1 MQTHIAHTVDEIRDI
16 PELTDGETWD
26 HARDFLAAA
35 PDDPFADHLRV
46 LMEDGRPVACVQVFL
61 HRYPVGRAEVGMCL
75 PEYPFV
81 PPELRGR
88 GHFKHLMA
96 DLFDW
101 MSHNGYP
108 LAYAHG
114 RKGLYTGIGFAPCF
128 HHCLV
133 LLRVSD
139 ALNLHVKAEARRG
152 TEEDVQGYAHVF
164 RRPFPLGRGLQCR
177 DEAWEPAPDTV
188 RLVPGLGGAPPRG
201 FVVTRPPLPD
211 DAPRRPGGAVTVS
224 EGHAADAE
232 AAAILLRTVAQEAA
246 EAGCEWLRL
255 NCRCEDP
262 LARFAVLAGGQLRW
276 SAAQERDATA
286 EGEDVDAFYL
296 ADLRLALEQLMPELA
311 DRFRSFTGD
320 APRALVLAMD
330 KDKVALSLRT
340 DLGLPAKV
348 PADAPTVHLPRK
360 PMTQAIMGYARPG
373 ELELLHEGCRIPESC
388 RGVVDALFAAREPHL
403 IHEGQAFARLDKLGL
418 VP

>member
-1 MQTHIAHTVDEIRDI
+1 MQTHIAHTMDDMRDI

-26 HARDFLAAA
+26 HAREFLAAA
-35 PDDPFADHLRV
+35 PEDPFADHLR
-46 LMEDGRPVACVQVFL
+46 LMIEDGRPVACVQVFL
-61 HRYPVGRAEVGMCL
+61 HRYPIGRAEVGMCL

-88 GHFKHLMA
+88 GHFKRLMA
-96 DLFDW
+96 DLFEW
-101 MSHNGYP
+101 MSRNGYP

-139 ALNLHVKAEARRG
+139 ALNLHAKAEARRA
-152 TEEDVQGYAHVF
+152 TEEDVQRYAHVF

-188 RLVPGLGGAPPRG
+188 RLVPGTGGALPRG

-211 DAPRRPGGAVTVS
+211 DTPRRPGGAVTVS

-232 AAAILLRTVAQEAA
+232 AAAILLRTAAEEAH

-255 NCRCEDP
+255 NCRREDP
-262 LARFAVLAGGQLRW
+262 LARFAVLAGGQIRW

-286 EGEDVDAFYL
+286 EGEDVAAFYL
-296 ADLRLALEQLMPELA
+296 ADLRLVVQQLMPELV
-311 DRFRSFTGD
+311 DRFRSFTDD
-320 APRALVLAMD
+320 APDALVLALD
-330 KDKVALSLRT
+330 KEEVALSLRP
-340 DLGLPAKV
+340 DPELVDDP
-348 PADAPTVHLPRK
+348 PADAPRAHLPRK
-360 PMTQAIMGYARPG
+360 AMTQAVMGYARPS
-373 ELELLHEGCRIPESC
+373 ELALLQEGCCIPDGC
-388 RGVVDALFAAREPHL
+388 RDIMDGLFPARQPHL
-403 IHEGQAFARLDKLGL
+403 MHEGQAFARADELGL